1 MAACDNGESATVNYA
16 CLQVVLLNLLYIMFQ
31 SKKFSTSGLVPQRL
45 HGSEQRGAG
54 PLGVT
59 SSSSGSP
66 VTSGGSGSA
75 KQRLRW
81 TPDLH
86 DRFVEAITQLGGADR
101 ATPKGVLKVMGVQG
115 LTIYHVKSHLQKYRL
130 AKYIPESSEGGKSD
144 KKKENEIVS
153 NLEATSG
160 THIAEALQMQME
172 VQKRLHEQLEVQRQ
186 LQLRIEA
193 QGRYLQKIIEEQQKM
208 GTSKHETASSPETS
222 PPCYGE
228 CGEVTDKAF
237 PDSESPGKSGRQ
249 RQDGNAAMAPVDSA
263 QKDQS
268 ADIAYPRD
276 EPQLQTSSYAYRVGD
291 GMPCSDNPE
300 FGSPSKRS
308 RRNNDTGQTKQENLS
323 SHPHDQQQT
332 LSVSYSSKTS
342 HLKVGEL
349 PGSIYQNRVAGLA
362 GQIES
367 TRPSQ
372 STADLHAQQSP
383 GKLPRNNLDHI
394 SHAQDFYRP
403 LCAKNASDSR
413 RFVSPGS
420 QIQVPAS
427 SLPVSSQDEF
437 SSPLDGHDDCH
448 NVSSSQ
454 VGLFEPWT

>member
-1 MAACDNGESATVNYA
+1 
-16 CLQVVLLNLLYIMFQ
+16 MFQ
-31 SKKFSTSGLVPQRL
+31 NKKFSTAGLVPQRF

-59 SSSSGSP
+59 SGSSGSP

-86 DRFVEAITQLGGADR
+86 DRFVEAINQLGGADR

-130 AKYIPESSEGGKSD
+130 AKYIPESLEGGKSD
-144 KKKENEIVS
+144 KKKGNEIIS

-160 THIAEALQMQME
+160 TQIAEALQMQME

-208 GTSKHETASSPETS
+208 GTAKHETLSSPETS
-222 PPCYGE
+222 PPRYGE
-228 CGEVTDKAF
+228 PGDITDKAF
-237 PDSESPGKSGRQ
+237 PDSQSPGKSGRQ
-249 RQDGNAAMAPVDSA
+249 RQDGNAAMPSVDIA
-263 QKDQS
+263 QTDQS
-268 ADIAYPRD
+268 ADVAYGRD
-276 EPQLQTSSYAYRVGD
+276 GPQLQASSYAYRVGD
-291 GMPCSDNPE
+291 GMTSSDSPK

-308 RRNNDTGQTKQENLS
+308 RLNNDTGQPKQENLS
-323 SHPHDQQQT
+323 SHPRDQQQT
-332 LSVSYSSKTS
+332 LPMSYSSQAS
-342 HLKVGEL
+342 HLKVGEV
-349 PGSIYQNRVAGLA
+349 PGSIYQNRVVGLV
-362 GQIES
+362 GKIE

-372 STADLHAQQSP
+372 STADLQAEQSP
-383 GKLPRNNLDHI
+383 GKLSRNNLDRI
-394 SHAQDFYRP
+394 SHAQEFHRP
-403 LCAKNASDSR
+403 LCAKTASDSI

-427 SLPVSSQDEF
+427 SLPASSHDEF
-437 SSPLDGHDDCH
+437 SSALDGHDGCH

-454 VGLFEPWT
+454 VSLFGPWA

>member
-1 MAACDNGESATVNYA
+1 
-16 CLQVVLLNLLYIMFQ
+16 MFQ
-31 SKKFSTSGLVPQRL
+31 NKKFSTAGLVPQRF

-86 DRFVEAITQLGGADR
+86 DRFVEAISQLGGADR

-130 AKYIPESSEGGKSD
+130 AKYIPESLEGGKSD
-144 KKKENEIVS
+144 KKKGNEIVS

-160 THIAEALQMQME
+160 TQIAEALQMQME

-193 QGRYLQKIIEEQQKM
+193 QGRYLQKIIEEQQKISTAKPE
-208 GTSKHETASSPETS
+208 TSSSPETS
-222 PPCYGE
+222 PPRYGE
-228 CGEVTDKAF
+228 PCEITAKAF
-237 PDSESPGKSGRQ
+237 PDSESPGKTGRH
-249 RQDGNAAMAPVDSA
+249 RQDGNAVMPPADIA
-263 QKDQS
+263 QNDQS
-268 ADIAYPRD
+268 AGIAYPRD
-276 EPQLQTSSYAYRVGD
+276 EPQLQTSSYAYRVSD
-291 GMPCSDNPE
+291 GMPCSDNLE

-308 RRNNDTGQTKQENLS
+308 RLNNDAGQPKQENLS
-323 SHPHDQQQT
+323 SQPHDQQQT
-332 LSVSYSSKTS
+332 LPMSYSSQTS
-342 HLKVGEL
+342 HLKVEEL
-349 PGSIYQNRVAGLA
+349 PGSIYQNRVAGLV

-372 STADLHAQQSP
+372 STADLHAQQLP

-403 LCAKNASDSR
+403 LCAKNASDSI
-413 RFVSPGS
+413 RFISPGS

-427 SLPVSSQDEF
+427 NLPAPSQDQF
-437 SSPLDGHDDCH
+437 SSALDGHDGCH

-454 VGLFEPWT
+454 VSLFEPWP

>member
-1 MAACDNGESATVNYA
+1 
-16 CLQVVLLNLLYIMFQ
+16 MFQ
-31 SKKFSTSGLVPQRL
+31 NKKFSTSGLVPQRL

-130 AKYIPESSEGGKSD
+130 AKYIPESSEGGKPD
-144 KKKENEIVS
+144 KKKGNDIVS

-160 THIAEALQMQME
+160 TQIAEALQMQME

-193 QGRYLQKIIEEQQKM
+193 QGKYLQKIIEEQQRM
-208 GTSKHETASSPETS
+208 SSAKHETSSSPETS
-222 PPCYGE
+222 PPRYGE
-228 CGEVTDKAF
+228 SVEVTDKAS
-237 PDSESPGKSGRQ
+237 PDSESPGKSGRH
-249 RQDGNAAMAPVDSA
+249 RQEGNAAMPPVDIA

-268 ADIAYPRD
+268 ADIAYRRE
-276 EPQLQTSSYAYRVGD
+276 EPQLQSSSYAYRVGD
-291 GMPCSDNPE
+291 GILCSDNPE

-308 RRNNDTGQTKQENLS
+308 RLHIDTGQPKQENLS
-323 SHPHDQQQT
+323 SQRHDQQQT
-332 LSVSYSSKTS
+332 LPMSYSSQNS

-349 PGSIYQNRVAGLA
+349 PGSIYQNRVAGLV

-372 STADLHAQQSP
+372 STADLNAQQSP
-383 GKLPRNNLDHI
+383 GKLPRNHLDHI
-394 SHAQDFYRP
+394 SHVQDFYRP
-403 LCAKNASDSR
+403 LCAKNASDSI
-413 RFVSPGS
+413 RFMSPGS
-420 QIQVPAS
+420 QMQVPAS
-427 SLPVSSQDEF
+427 SLPASSRDEF
-437 SSPLDGHDDCH
+437 SSASDGHDGRH
-448 NVSSSQ
+448 NVSPSP

>member
-1 MAACDNGESATVNYA
+1 
-16 CLQVVLLNLLYIMFQ
+16 MFQ
-31 SKKFSTSGLVPQRL
+31 NKKFSTAGLVPQRF

-86 DRFVEAITQLGGADR
+86 DRFVEAINQLGGADR

-130 AKYIPESSEGGKSD
+130 AKYIPESLEGGKSD
-144 KKKENEIVS
+144 KKKGNEIIS

-160 THIAEALQMQME
+160 TQIAEALQMQME

-208 GTSKHETASSPETS
+208 GTAKHETLSSPETS
-222 PPCYGE
+222 PPRYGE
-228 CGEVTDKAF
+228 PGDITDKAF
-237 PDSESPGKSGRQ
+237 PDSQSPGKSGRQ
-249 RQDGNAAMAPVDSA
+249 RQDGNAAMPSVDIA
-263 QKDQS
+263 QTDQS
-268 ADIAYPRD
+268 ADVAYGRD
-276 EPQLQTSSYAYRVGD
+276 GPQLQASSYAYRVGD
-291 GMPCSDNPE
+291 GMTCSDNPE

-308 RRNNDTGQTKQENLS
+308 RLNNDTGQPKQENLS
-323 SHPHDQQQT
+323 SHPRNQQQT
-332 LSVSYSSKTS
+332 LPMSYSSQAS
-342 HLKVGEL
+342 HLKVGEV
-349 PGSIYQNRVAGLA
+349 PGSIYQNRVVGLV
-362 GQIES
+362 GKIE

-372 STADLHAQQSP
+372 STADLQAEQSP
-383 GKLPRNNLDHI
+383 GKLSRNNLDHI
-394 SHAQDFYRP
+394 SHAQEFHRP
-403 LCAKNASDSR
+403 LCAKTASDSI

-420 QIQVPAS
+420 HIQVPAS
-427 SLPVSSQDEF
+427 SLPASSHDEF
-437 SSPLDGHDDCH
+437 SSASDGHDGCH

-454 VGLFEPWT
+454 VGLFGPWA